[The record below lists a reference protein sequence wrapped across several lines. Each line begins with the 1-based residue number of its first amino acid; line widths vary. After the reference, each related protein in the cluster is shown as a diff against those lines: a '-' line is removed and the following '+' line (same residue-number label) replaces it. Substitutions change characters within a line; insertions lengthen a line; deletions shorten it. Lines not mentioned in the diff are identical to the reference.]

1 MLDARHVQ
9 GASALETRAHG
20 QRGHLGS
27 GHACAQNTFPD
38 ITNWLVAHGDV
49 KIATIICDD
58 DIVPVNQDAATML
71 PTAPNSEG
79 CRNLEQI
86 AWTQQI

>member
-1 MLDARHVQ
+1 MA
-9 GASALETRAHG
+9 
-20 QRGHLGS
+20 
-27 GHACAQNTFPD
+27 PD
-38 ITNWLVAHGDV
+38 ITNWLAADGDV
-49 KIATIICDD
+49 KIAVIICDD